1 MNRRVSHLTA
11 AAFIGTFLTAA
22 LFQMAPVQTAAAG
35 AASCESLAALAL
47 PGASITAART
57 VAPGAFT
64 PPAAERSGAVPRGG
78 AQGRGGAE
86 GRGAAAGRGGAAAQ
100 AYANLPS
107 FCRVAATLKPSSDSD
122 IKIEVWL
129 PASGWNGKFQAVGN
143 GGWAGSISY
152 PAMAQAVGA
161 GYASASTDTGHEGNT
176 AAFAPGHPEK
186 VIDMG
191 YRAVHEMTVQ
201 AKAIINAYYTSAP
214 KLSLWNGCSLGG
226 RQAVTEAE
234 RYPADYNAI
243 IAGAAALN
251 WMHLHGVRMA
261 INMIVH
267 RTPDSYIP
275 PEKYP
280 MIHNAV
286 LDACD
291 GLDGVKDGVLENPAR
306 CHFDPGTL
314 ECKGADGPAC
324 LTPAQVETAR
334 ALYAPVKNPAT
345 GAVIFPALLQPGSEL
360 GWATLAGPEPLGNAQ
375 EAFKYVVFKDP
386 SWDWHTFD
394 AARDLDRADKMDNGV
409 LGLTDPNLKP
419 FFDRGGKLLMYH
431 GWSDPQVAS
440 MNSVT
445 YFNDVARTVGRAA
458 IGKSIQLYMVP
469 GMGHCQGGP
478 GTDTFDKVAA
488 MERWVETGRAP
499 DKIIASHLTDGKTDR
514 TRPLCP
520 FGQVATWKGSGST
533 DDAASF
539 TCAAEGGDRATR

>member
-47 PGASITAART
+47 PNATITAAQT
-57 VAPGAFT
+57 VPAGAFT
-64 PPAAERSGAVPRGG
+64 PPAAERSGAAPRGG

-214 KLSLWNGCSLGG
+214 KLSLWNGCSLVG

-251 WMHLHGVRMA
+251 WMHLHGMRMA

-314 ECKGADGPAC
+314 ECKGAD
-324 LTPAQVETAR
+324 
-334 ALYAPVKNPAT
+334 
-345 GAVIFPALLQPGSEL
+345 
-360 GWATLAGPEPLGNAQ
+360 
-375 EAFKYVVFKDP
+375 
-386 SWDWHTFD
+386 
-394 AARDLDRADKMDNGV
+394 
-409 LGLTDPNLKP
+409 
-419 FFDRGGKLLMYH
+419 
-431 GWSDPQVAS
+431 
-440 MNSVT
+440 
-445 YFNDVARTVGRAA
+445 
-458 IGKSIQLYMVP
+458 
-469 GMGHCQGGP
+469 
-478 GTDTFDKVAA
+478 
-488 MERWVETGRAP
+488 
-499 DKIIASHLTDGKTDR
+499 
-514 TRPLCP
+514 
-520 FGQVATWKGSGST
+520 
-533 DDAASF
+533 
-539 TCAAEGGDRATR
+539 